1 MITMG
6 TRWRNSI
13 RYAVRKIGLIIEY
26 WVKGGA
32 KDMIDIYVALVRAH
46 RRTCIPEKA
55 TRRIKLVPED
65 LREDVVA
72 DLLAIG
78 FDGNGDP
85 IKDEE

>member
-1 MITMG
+1 MIMMATKLMN
-6 TRWRNSI
+6 RV
-13 RYAVRKIGLIIEY
+13 RYAARKLGLIIEY

-32 KDMIDIYVALVRAH
+32 KEMIDIYVALVRAH

-55 TRRIKLVPED
+55 TKRIKLVPAD
-65 LREDVVA
+65 LREEVIA